1 MRYRHN
7 AYTISGQTITLT
19 GVTTVT
25 PADVRLIIDETAMKV
40 ICSSMRKSNISCS
53 GNVITVPS
61 SVATLDASHD
71 YTIELDF
78 GEKAP
83 TGYAQEA
90 TLGAYTDLS
99 SAHTVFGH
107 IAKLQEI
114 LDLVDDHV
122 GSDTLTLN
130 EKLDIIRTVIGE
142 ISLVQNSDNVGS
154 GNQAWTLVLNQSLA
168 VNNETIEQS

>member
-1 MRYRHN
+1 MKYRHN

-19 GVTTVT
+19 GVTNVT

-40 ICSSMRKSNISCS
+40 ICSSMKKSNISCS

-83 TGYAQEA
+83 TGYALQGNVNTSTNTA
-90 TLGAYTDLS
+90 IY
-99 SAHTVFGH
+99 
-107 IAKLQEI
+107 AKLEEM
-114 LDLVDDHV
+114 DDYLLHGAAIV
-122 GSDTLTLN
+122 A
-130 EKLDIIRTVIGE
+130 
-142 ISLVQNSDNVGS
+142 NSDNVGT
-154 GNQAWTLVLNQSLA
+154 GNQGYTIVLDQTQSVNGDTLN
-168 VNNETIEQS
+168 I